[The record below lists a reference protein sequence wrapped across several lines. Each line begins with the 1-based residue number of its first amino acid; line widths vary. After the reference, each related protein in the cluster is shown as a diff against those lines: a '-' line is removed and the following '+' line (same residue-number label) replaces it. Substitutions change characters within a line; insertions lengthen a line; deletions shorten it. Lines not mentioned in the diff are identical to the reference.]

1 MRSVASSQHGA
12 ITVVTA
18 GVVLVSL
25 FFLALVIVVGQW
37 FVHDRHLQ
45 TQVDAAALAGATEF
59 GIPCAEG
66 PDGTVARVRE
76 QVEDYYGRR
85 FNAQVDPGNAD
96 VSDVVLDEAAICGP
110 TPMVDVKGTD
120 TVNGLMDIAGD
131 VTVSAQ
137 ARVEFLTAEE
147 IMGNTPIAVTNS
159 TPQKAWA
166 VFVDE
171 DKNGEVLASTPLN
184 QVPGSAQQTW
194 ANANTVSVP
203 LFGRRRVGVRIVLSG
218 KNSTT
223 IPSCTELL
231 VTCYDATN
239 TARGLSFIH
248 VYSGNSAAA
257 KATPQVRSA
266 SLEKG
271 TCLDPYFSSPTATCT
286 VGLRAAVDF
295 GPTDPTGATFG
306 ARLQAVVA
314 GKKYPLAYASGIWRT
329 GSVIPVAPGAGA
341 LPIELQWAE
350 TVGLKSG
357 TGSPACTNGGTGG
370 NADPFDPNKNPCTGT
385 FGTVQRTYAAPPA
398 NGGSGPISAMS
409 VNGPVPGG
417 DAHDLQCDN
426 SDCAY
431 PLTVS
436 VSLDSGGT
444 LQPAK
449 SINDPPYLLVNPD
462 NNQNQALDCDPAISN
477 LKDELAKGC
486 GPFYKKNTG
495 TACPNRTTLWSVAQ
509 PPAWTCVAISTGVQP
524 NQIAEGLNQRILGSD
539 KPTVCTNPNRFRV
552 DLGTGFV
559 GDPRR
564 VQLVVTPYGS
574 FSGSG
579 QDATVPVTDLA
590 TFYITG
596 WKGSGGGFSNPCQTA
611 YLSDDPL
618 RDDTRPG
625 SGWVLGYFLKVASD
639 PDTTVPGSSA
649 CNPLSLT
656 TCVGVLTR

>member
-1 MRSVASSQHGA
+1 MFDMRSYSGSQDGA

-76 QVEDYYGRR
+76 QVEDYYGKR
-85 FNAQVDPGNAD
+85 FNAQVDLGNAD
-96 VSDVVLDEAAICGP
+96 VSDVVLDEAAICSA

-171 DKNGEVLASTPLN
+171 DNNGEVLASTPLS
-184 QVPGSAQQTW
+184 QVSGTAQQTW
-194 ANANTVSVP
+194 ANATTVSVP
-203 LFGRRRVGVRIVLSG
+203 LGGRRRVGVRIVLSG
-218 KNSTT
+218 KNSTSV
-223 IPSCTELL
+223 PSCTELL

-248 VYSGNSAAA
+248 VYSGVSTAA

-286 VGLRAAVDF
+286 VALKAAVDF

-314 GKKYPLAYASGIWRT
+314 GKKYPLTYASGTWRT
-329 GSVIPVAPGAGA
+329 DSVIPVAPGAGA

-350 TVGLKSG
+350 TAGLKSG
-357 TGSPACTNGGTGG
+357 TGSPECTTGG
-370 NADPFDPNKNPCTGT
+370 NGANADPFNSNKNPCTGT
-385 FGTVQRTYAAPPA
+385 FGTVQRTFAAPPE
-398 NGGSGPISAMS
+398 NGASGPISAMS
-409 VNGPVPGG
+409 VNGPMP
-417 DAHDLQCDN
+417 DAHDLRCDD
-426 SDCAY
+426 STCAY
-431 PLTVS
+431 PLS
-436 VSLDSGGT
+436 VSISLDTGGT
-444 LQPAK
+444 LQPARNI
-449 SINDPPYLLVNPD
+449 SDPPYVLINPD
-462 NNQNQALDCDPAISN
+462 LPGNQTQLLDCDPDRSRTE
-477 LKDELAKGC
+477 ELVGGC
-486 GPFYKKNTG
+486 EPFYTRNVG
-495 TACPNRTTLWSVAQ
+495 SVCPKRTSLQAMPQPWS
-509 PPAWTCVAISTGVQP
+509 CVAIDSGLP
-524 NQIAEGLNQRILGSD
+524 EIAAGLNERILGDPKASE
-539 KPTVCTNPNRFRV
+539 CTSPNNFRV
-552 DLGTGFV
+552 NFGSQYL

-564 VQLVVTPYGS
+564 VQLLVTPFGS
-574 FSGSG
+574 FNATGT
-579 QDATVPVTDLA
+579 DETVPVSDLA

-596 WKGSGGGFSNPCQTA
+596 WKGKNGQGFDNPCQNAFTA
-611 YLSDDPL
+611 DDPL

-625 SGWVLGYFLKVASD
+625 ENWVLGYFLKVASD